1 MKRFFIAVVII
12 LNCSFTSA
20 NAAVM
25 KSTKPLI
32 ELTYSKADQISSV
45 ALTPVSILISGT
57 TESPSSA
64 WINGALAGSS
74 DGFIAS
80 YSSLGAPLWNIR
92 LGNTANE
99 IATSLAIDL
108 DGSIWVA
115 GASSALLTPNP
126 TTPPVKALNPDNVI
140 LDPSVPIS
148 TPLNRIKIWQISS
161 TGNLLNT
168 FEYVGEKIIYPK
180 KILVTETNLIILGN
194 IYDKSSVGAFYIS
207 ASKTGLFTPIIKF
220 GSKSTQINSA
230 ISNKDGSITAVGSS
244 GELLL
249 KVKPLSKVD
258 AVTLKISSS
267 GVLQQVARA
276 TLKSTTRSWGSIDAG
291 LLQGGR
297 VNYSNK
303 TEAAITKF
311 SALGKPVWNVRY
323 LAKSSALVAS
333 GSTSWA
339 TYTSSGVIKGVPAW
353 KPKSPTPVLIE
364 FGKKGEVISSHTLT
378 SPAVAL
384 AVNNEIGTVVITDSG
399 VAFGLVVVNQ

>member
-1 MKRFFIAVVII
+1 MKRFFLAVII
-12 LNCSFTSA
+12 ISFSVFSSA

-25 KSTKPLI
+25 KNTKPLV
-32 ELTYSKADQISSV
+32 ELPYTKADQISSV
-45 ALTPVSILISGT
+45 LLTPISIIITGT
-57 TESPSSA
+57 TESPSSS
-64 WINGALAGSS
+64 WINGALAGVS

-92 LGNTANE
+92 LGSNANE
-99 IATSLAIDL
+99 IATSAAIDL

-115 GASSALLTPNP
+115 GATSALVTPNP
-126 TTPPVKALNPDNVI
+126 TAIPPKALNPDNVI
-140 LDPSVPIS
+140 LDPTAAVS

-161 TGNLLNT
+161 SGNLLNS
-168 FEYVGEKIIYPK
+168 FEYIGENIINPK
-180 KILVTETNLIILGN
+180 KLLVTDSNLIILGS
-194 IYDKSSVGAFYIS
+194 IYDKSSVAGFYLS
-207 ASKTGLFTPIIKF
+207 ASKSGVFTPIIKF

-258 AVTLKISSS
+258 AVTLKISSA

-276 TLKSTTRSWGSIDAG
+276 TLITTSRSWSSIDAG

-297 VNYSNK
+297 VTYSNK

-323 LAKSSALVAS
+323 SAKSSALVAN
-333 GSTSWA
+333 GSNSWA
-339 TYTSSGVIKGVPAW
+339 TYISSGAIKGVPAW
-353 KPKSPTPVLIE
+353 KPKAATPVLIE
-364 FGKKGEVISSHTLT
+364 FGKKGEVISSHTL
-378 SPAVAL
+378 SAPAVAI
-384 AVNNEIGTVVITDSG
+384 AANNEIGTVVITDSG
-399 VAFGLVVVNQ
+399 VAFGLVVVN

>member
-1 MKRFFIAVVII
+1 MKRFFLAVII
-12 LNCSFTSA
+12 ITFSVFSSA

-25 KSTKPLI
+25 KNTKPLV
-32 ELTYSKADQISSV
+32 ELPYTKADQISSV
-45 ALTPVSILISGT
+45 LLTPISIIITGT
-57 TESPSSA
+57 TESPSSS
-64 WINGALAGSS
+64 WINGALAGVS

-92 LGNTANE
+92 LGSNANE
-99 IATSLAIDL
+99 IATSAAIDL

-115 GASSALLTPNP
+115 GATSALVTPNP
-126 TTPPVKALNPDNVI
+126 TAIPPKALNPDNVI
-140 LDPSVPIS
+140 LDPTAAVS

-161 TGNLLNT
+161 SGNLLNS
-168 FEYVGEKIIYPK
+168 FEYIGENIINPK
-180 KILVTETNLIILGN
+180 KLLVTDTNLIILGS
-194 IYDKSSVGAFYIS
+194 IYDKSSVAGFYLS
-207 ASKTGLFTPIIKF
+207 ASKSGVFTPIIKF

-258 AVTLKISSS
+258 AVTLKISSA

-276 TLKSTTRSWGSIDAG
+276 TLKTTSRSWSSIDAG

-297 VNYSNK
+297 VTYSNK

-323 LAKSSALVAS
+323 SAKSSALVANS
-333 GSTSWA
+333 SNSWA
-339 TYTSSGVIKGVPAW
+339 TYISSGAIKGVPAW
-353 KPKSPTPVLIE
+353 KPKAPTPVLIE
-364 FGKKGEVISSHTLT
+364 FGKKGEVISSHTL
-378 SPAVAL
+378 SAPAVVIA
-384 AVNNEIGTVVITDSG
+384 ANNEIGTVVITDSG
-399 VAFGLVVVNQ
+399 VAFGLVVVN

>member
-1 MKRFFIAVVII
+1 MKRFFLAVII
-12 LNCSFTSA
+12 ISFSVFSSA

-25 KSTKPLI
+25 KNTKPLV
-32 ELTYSKADQISSV
+32 ELPYTKADQISSV
-45 ALTPVSILISGT
+45 LLTPISIIITGT
-57 TESPSSA
+57 TESPSSS
-64 WINGALAGSS
+64 WINGALAGVS

-92 LGNTANE
+92 LGSNANE
-99 IATSLAIDL
+99 IATSAAIDL

-115 GASSALLTPNP
+115 GATSALVTPNP
-126 TTPPVKALNPDNVI
+126 TAIPPKALNPDNVI
-140 LDPSVPIS
+140 LDPTAAVS

-161 TGNLLNT
+161 SGNLLNS
-168 FEYVGEKIIYPK
+168 FEYIGENIINPK
-180 KILVTETNLIILGN
+180 KLLVTDSNLIILGS
-194 IYDKSSVGAFYIS
+194 IYDKSSVAGFYLS
-207 ASKTGLFTPIIKF
+207 ASKSGVFTPIIKF

-258 AVTLKISSS
+258 AVTLKISSA

-276 TLKSTTRSWGSIDAG
+276 TLKTTSRSWSSIDAG

-297 VNYSNK
+297 VTYSNK

-323 LAKSSALVAS
+323 SAKSSALVANS
-333 GSTSWA
+333 SNSWA
-339 TYTSSGVIKGVPAW
+339 TYISSGAIKGVPAW
-353 KPKSPTPVLIE
+353 KPKAPTPVLIE
-364 FGKKGEVISSHTLT
+364 FGKKGEVISSHTL
-378 SPAVAL
+378 SAPAVVIA
-384 AVNNEIGTVVITDSG
+384 ANNEIGTVVITDSG
-399 VAFGLVVVNQ
+399 VAFGLVVVN